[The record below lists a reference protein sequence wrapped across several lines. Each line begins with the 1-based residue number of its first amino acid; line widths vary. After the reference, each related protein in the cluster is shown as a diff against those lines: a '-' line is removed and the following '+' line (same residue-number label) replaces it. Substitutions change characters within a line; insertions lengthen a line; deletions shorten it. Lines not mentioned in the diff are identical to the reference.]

1 LASSTTQQKR
11 LVLTDPRRA
20 LRQSQEDCLPT
31 WDPRL
36 SAAGN
41 RAARQLAG
49 LLDRLAKMLS
59 WMRYRGRA
67 DLMACDREVLWE
79 GFGRLVVETRAV
91 AEAGEDF
98 LTELKQV

>member
-1 LASSTTQQKR
+1 
-11 LVLTDPRRA
+11 
-20 LRQSQEDCLPT
+20 LRQSREDFVPV

-41 RAARQLAG
+41 RAARHLAG

-59 WMRYRGRA
+59 WMRYHGRA
-67 DLMACDREVLWE
+67 DLMACDREVLSE
-79 GFGRLVVETRAV
+79 GFGRLVLEARAV

-98 LTELKQV
+98 LAELRQA